1 MPMSEEQRINFK
13 SIITL
18 TVVVSFIV
26 SVLTGFIAGG
36 ISYELIGKNNLAQK
50 ENNNKKSQEKKAE
63 NNSIVSSNE
72 RVVDVVEKVSPAVV
86 SVIVTKDLPVIE
98 RYYEEYNP
106 FGGDDFFRRFFGNG
120 FDFQV
125 PRYRQKGTEE
135 RQVGG
140 GTGFIVSE
148 DGLILT
154 NKHVVSDKEAEY
166 TVLTNDGEK
175 IPAKVLD
182 RDPVHDIAVL
192 KIDKTGLP
200 VVELGNSDNLKI
212 GQQVIAIGNAL
223 GEFRNTVSTGVVSG
237 LQRSITAQ
245 GGAGE
250 LEQLSNLIQTDAAI
264 NQGNSG
270 GPLLNLQGKAIGIN
284 VAMAQG
290 AQNIGFALPIS
301 RAEKD
306 IQQVKDK
313 GKISYPFLGVR
324 YIMIDSKL
332 QERNNLQVDYGALIV
347 RGESRSDLAV
357 IPGSP
362 ADKANLVENDI
373 ILEINGEKVTQ
384 DKPLSE
390 LIQKYNI
397 GDKITLKVLHK
408 GEEKTVEVAL
418 GER

>member
-1 MPMSEEQRINFK
+1 MSEEQRINFK